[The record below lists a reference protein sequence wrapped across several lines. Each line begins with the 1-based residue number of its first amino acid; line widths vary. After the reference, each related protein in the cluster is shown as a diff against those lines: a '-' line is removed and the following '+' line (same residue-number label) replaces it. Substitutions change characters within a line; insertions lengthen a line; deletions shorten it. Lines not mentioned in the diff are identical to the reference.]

1 MLEKLSLDGK
11 TIVITG
17 GGTGLGREMSVAMA
31 KAGADLVIASRRM
44 GPIEETAEAVREQAG
59 APSPYQRTLQIP
71 GR

>member
-31 KAGADLVIASRRM
+31 KAGADLVVAGRRQ
-44 GPIEETAEAVREQAG
+44 GPIR
-59 APSPYQRTLQIP
+59 
-71 GR
+71 

>member
-31 KAGADLVIASRRM
+31 KRA
-44 GPIEETAEAVREQAG
+44 
-59 APSPYQRTLQIP
+59 RTWLSH
-71 GR
+71 RAAWDR